1 MISLLFAM
9 SKNRVIGKDNDLP
22 WHLPNDLKFF
32 KELTTSQTVIMG
44 RKTFLSM
51 NGALPNRENVVVT
64 RDTSFEAPN
73 CKVMHSIDEIKSL
86 TDAEPNKEWFVIG
99 GEEIFQQ
106 VLPFTDRIYMT
117 YIDHEFEGDTFFP
130 KLKEAEWKTTKKTKG
145 IKDERNRYD
154 YYFMQYDRIKD
165 Q

>member
-1 MISLLFAM
+1 
-9 SKNRVIGKDNDLP
+9 
-22 WHLPNDLKFF
+22 
-32 KELTTSQTVIMG
+32 
-44 RKTFLSM
+44 M

-86 TDAEPNKEWFVIG
+86 TDSEPNKEWFIIG

-130 KLKEAEWKTTKKTKG
+130 
-145 IKDERNRYD
+145 
-154 YYFMQYDRIKD
+154 
-165 Q
+165 